1 MMQLAIIDDA
11 VVYIYAL
18 SLLFYVSNCFY
29 RNPGAKRMGAGLLA
43 CSLLLMLVIFGI
55 RIMDEGLSALFST
68 YDYLQLV
75 SLCLM
80 LASIILTFLP
90 LTELAVMLVSLIGFV
105 LLIASRLGSPEGQQ
119 AYVSGYTLH
128 SLLTLHIVLAGV
140 SFAAL
145 TLATVL
151 AVLYLFLHHRLKE
164 KKWGDIL
171 RRLPSLESLDSYI
184 PAAVLW
190 GVSLLAVSLLIA
202 GAIMVREEDWAGFLD
217 FKLVLTFAGFVIYL
231 LYFAIRRHK
240 RATGV
245 SMAKWVLLGYAVLIM
260 NFLSNSISALHS
272 WNWR

>member
-1 MMQLAIIDDA
+1 MQLAIIDDA
-11 VVYIYAL
+11 VIYIYAL
-18 SLLFYVSNCFY
+18 SLLFYFSNCFY

-43 CSLLLMLVIFGI
+43 CSLLLMLVIFGV
-55 RIMDEGLSALFST
+55 RIAQEGLSAFFST

-75 SLCLM
+75 ALCLM
-80 LASIILTFLP
+80 AASIVLTFLP
-90 LTELAVMLVSLIGFV
+90 RSELAVMLISLIGFIG
-105 LLIASRLGSPEGQQ
+105 LLASRLGSSEGQE
-119 AYVSGYTLH
+119 AYLHGYVLH

-145 TLATVL
+145 TMAAVL
-151 AVLYLFLHHRLKE
+151 AILYLFLHHRLKV
-164 KKWGDIL
+164 KKWGDIM

-202 GAIMVREEDWAGFLD
+202 GAIIVREGTWGAFLD
-217 FKLVLTFAGFVIYL
+217 FKMLLTIGSFVVYL

-240 RATGV
+240 RSTGV
-245 SMAKWVLLGYAVLIM
+245 SMAKWVLLGYAVIIVS
-260 NFLSNSISALHS
+260 FLSNSFSAFHS